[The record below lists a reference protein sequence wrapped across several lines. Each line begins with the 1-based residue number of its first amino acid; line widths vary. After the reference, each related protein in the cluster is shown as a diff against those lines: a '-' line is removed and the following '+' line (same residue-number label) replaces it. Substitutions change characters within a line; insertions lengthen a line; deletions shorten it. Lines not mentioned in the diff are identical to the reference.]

1 MNSVAI
7 ANSNRDLIV
16 ADESGIIKIWD
27 INKGEVRTEYIS
39 NPEEEGGAFRSIAI
53 SDSEGFLV
61 GAKSSGVCY
70 VFDYGHE
77 KDLKLLTSFTAHNN
91 YITKCV
97 LSPKHK

>member
-1 MNSVAI
+1 VNSVAI

-27 INKGEVRTEYIS
+27 INKEYIS